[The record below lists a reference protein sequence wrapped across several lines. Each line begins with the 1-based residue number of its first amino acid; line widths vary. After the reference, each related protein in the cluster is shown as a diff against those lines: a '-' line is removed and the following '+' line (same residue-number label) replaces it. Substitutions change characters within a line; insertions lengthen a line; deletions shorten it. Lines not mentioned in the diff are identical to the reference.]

1 MKITTAQLK
10 QIIAEELKKAQLSEV
25 MEPKDFYAMKAD
37 KLETI
42 VLHIEKINDIL
53 AQIESAEAYQ
63 ASGNL
68 EEMQPLHDSLDQF
81 EMDVTSL
88 IDAVQALL

>member
-25 MEPKDFYAMKAD
+25 MEPKAFYAMKAD

-53 AQIESAEAYQ
+53 AEIESAEAYQ
-63 ASGNL
+63 AAGNL
-68 EEMQPLHDSLDQF
+68 EEMQPLHDSLDKF
-81 EMDVTSL
+81 EEDVTDL
-88 IDAVQALL
+88 IDAVQAMM